1 MHNLDRHY
9 MTEIVKQNFTNC
21 LFTFRQFIKK
31 DIIEMNITLKDK
43 KKYIAK
49 KIIKGL
55 VDLIF
60 SKKK

>member
-1 MHNLDRHY
+1 MS
-9 MTEIVKQNFTNC
+9 EIVKQNFTNC
-21 LFTFRQFIKK
+21 LFTFKQFIEK

-43 KKYIAK
+43 KIYIAK

-55 VDLIF
+55 VDLIC